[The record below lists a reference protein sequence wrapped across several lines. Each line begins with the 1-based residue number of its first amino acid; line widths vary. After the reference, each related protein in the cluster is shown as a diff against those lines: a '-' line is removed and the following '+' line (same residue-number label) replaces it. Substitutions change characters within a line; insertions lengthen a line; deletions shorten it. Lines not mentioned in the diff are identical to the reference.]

1 MKTVVGGTVKIYA
14 MTIYNNTWL
23 IEKFKAGEKL
33 KYLFFWGHQPTPDGS
48 ITKSCFS
55 QWWEA
60 PFEVDGIVYKTA
72 EHWMMAEKARMFNDM
87 AVLQQVIAAK
97 TPGEAKKYGRLV
109 SDFDPVAWD
118 EVKFDIVVEGNIHK
132 FSRHPDLETF
142 LIGTLDRILVEASPQ
157 DGIWGIGMA
166 VSHADVENPMSWTG
180 ENLLG
185 YALMEVRDALKIMNQ
200 NG

>member
-1 MKTVVGGTVKIYA
+1 MN
-14 MTIYNNTWL
+14 YNNAWL
-23 IEKFKAGEKL
+23 IKNYHAGEKL
-33 KYLFFWGHQPTPDGS
+33 KYLFFWGHQPAPDGS

-87 AVLQQVIAAK
+87 AILQQVIAAK
-97 TPGEAKKYGRLV
+97 TPGEAKKCGRMV

-118 EVKFDIVVEGNIHK
+118 EVKFDIVVQGNIHK
-132 FSRHPDLETF
+132 FSRHPELEMF
-142 LIGTLDRILVEASPQ
+142 LLGTLDRILAEASPQ
-157 DGIWGIGMA
+157 DSIWGIGMA
-166 VSHADVENPMSWTG
+166 ASNPAVENPMLWNG

-185 YALMEVRDALKIMNQ
+185 YALMEVRDVLKKMNQ